1 MNSMNPI
8 SRLLNIFFPSKC
20 PVCGN
25 RSDNHLYNPFCTKCW
40 GSIERYSGPACN
52 ICGIPTVS
60 YYTLTCESCI
70 NARPPFSKVLYYGIY
85 EGVLKEVIHLL
96 KFNGVKRLS
105 KPLSLM
111 LSDLPIPKTDGIIP
125 VPLHHKRLHQ
135 REFNQTATISRHL
148 SENLKIPLMLNV
160 LKKTKET
167 PPQTDVTGKE
177 RLKNIKNVF
186 TASEEIKGLDLL
198 VIDDVI
204 TTGAT
209 VRECAKTLIKAGAK
223 SVTVAALA
231 RSMPKL

>member
-1 MNSMNPI
+1 MKYFAN
-8 SRLLNIFFPSKC
+8 LLNLLFPSKC

-25 RSDNHLYNPFCTKCW
+25 KSDDHLYNPFCTKCW
-40 GSIERYSGPACN
+40 RGIERYSGPACR

-60 YYTLTCESCI
+60 PLTITCESCLKTE
-70 NARPPFSKVLYYGIY
+70 PPFSRVLYYGIY
-85 EGVLKEVIHLL
+85 DVALKEAIHLL

-111 LSDLPIPKTDGIIP
+111 LSELPIPKADGIIP

-135 REFNQTATISRHL
+135 REFNQTASISRHL
-148 SENLKIPLMLNV
+148 SKNLKIPLMLDV
-160 LKKTKET
+160 LKKTKES

-186 TASEEIKGLDLL
+186 AASEEIKGLDLL
-198 VIDDVI
+198 LIDDVI

-209 VRECAKTLIKAGAK
+209 VRECTKALIKAGAR
-223 SVTVAALA
+223 SVTVAAVA
-231 RSMPKL
+231 RSMPKQNT